1 LFPGFIC
8 DVPNAFNQKGDV
20 EVNFNRTFEFICP
33 TKIIFEVGGA
43 ERLGE
48 KLKAQGWKKA
58 FIVAD
63 KGVVESGVVQKI
75 ISGFDETGISY
86 IVFSDFE
93 ANPRI
98 TSIESGSI
106 VFKENKCDVL
116 VGVGGGSSM
125 DAAKALAILVTNP
138 GPLQDYEG
146 PDKIINPV
154 PQIIA
159 IPTTAGTGTEVNGST
174 VLTDHER
181 KYKLSIRSTYLY
193 PTMALLDP
201 SLLCSLPPKVIAATG
216 MDALIHAIESYI
228 SLGASPITEQLA
240 LASIGSIADNLRL
253 FYANPGN
260 LEAAGSMLLA
270 STMAAM
276 SFGNARLGCIHALAH
291 SLGGL
296 YNLPHGVTC
305 TVLLPHAM
313 EHNLISDPDKFSK
326 IASVMGEEI
335 VGLSRIDAAK
345 RSISAVKKLISD
357 LELPVHFR
365 ELSVKEEDVPQ
376 IVENAIKTGIHLSS
390 PRNIS
395 DEGLETIIR
404 ASL

>member
-1 LFPGFIC
+1 MNI
-8 DVPNAFNQKGDV
+8 
-20 EVNFNRTFEFICP
+20 NRTFEFVCP

-43 ERLGE
+43 KRLGL
-48 KLKAQGWKKA
+48 KLTAQGWKNV

-63 KGVVESGVVQKI
+63 KGVVASGVVEKI
-75 ISGFDETGISY
+75 TSGLDETGISCV
-86 IVFSDFE
+86 IFSDFE
-93 ANPRI
+93 ANPTI
-98 TSIESGSI
+98 TSIITGSK

-125 DAAKALAILVTNP
+125 DAAKALAILATNS

-146 PDKIINPV
+146 PNKIPNPV
-154 PQIIA
+154 PPIIA
-159 IPTTAGTGTEVNGST
+159 IPTTAGTGAEVNGSS
-174 VLTDHER
+174 VLTDDER
-181 KYKLSIRSTYLY
+181 KYKLSIRSRYLY
-193 PTMALLDP
+193 PTIALLDS
-201 SLLCSLPPKVIAATG
+201 SLLQSLPPKVIAATG

-240 LASIGSIADNLRL
+240 LASIGSIAENIRL
-253 FYANPGN
+253 FYANPDN
-260 LEAAGSMLLA
+260 LEAASSMLLA

-291 SLGGL
+291 SLGGF

-305 TVLLPHAM
+305 TILLPHAM

-326 IASVMGEEI
+326 IASVMGENI

-345 RSISAVKKLISD
+345 HSISAVKKLISD
-357 LELPVHFR
+357 LELPTQLR
-365 ELSVKEEDVPQ
+365 ELSVREEDVPQ
-376 IVENAIKTGIHLSS
+376 IVENAIKTGIHLTS

-395 DEGLETIIR
+395 IDGLESIIR

>member
-1 LFPGFIC
+1 MNI
-8 DVPNAFNQKGDV
+8 
-20 EVNFNRTFEFICP
+20 NRTFEFVCP

-43 ERLGE
+43 ERLGL
-48 KLKAQGWKKA
+48 KLTALGWKNV
-58 FIVAD
+58 FLVAD
-63 KGVVESGVVQKI
+63 KGVVASGVVEKI
-75 ISGFDETGISY
+75 TSGFDETGISCV
-86 IVFSDFE
+86 IFSDFE
-93 ANPRI
+93 TNPTI
-98 TSIESGSI
+98 TSIIAGSK
-106 VFKENKCDVL
+106 VFKENKSDVL

-125 DAAKALAILVTNP
+125 DAAKALAILATNS

-146 PDKIINPV
+146 PNKIPNPV
-154 PQIIA
+154 PPIIA
-159 IPTTAGTGTEVNGST
+159 IPTTAGTGAEVNGSS
-174 VLTDHER
+174 VLTDDER

-193 PTMALLDP
+193 PTIALLDP
-201 SLLCSLPPKVIAATG
+201 SLLRSLPPKVIAATG
-216 MDALIHAIESYI
+216 MDALIHALESYI

-240 LASIGSIADNLRL
+240 LASIGSIADNIRL
-253 FYANPGN
+253 FYANPDN
-260 LEAAGSMLLA
+260 LEAAGNMLLA

-326 IASVMGEEI
+326 IASVMGENI

-345 RSISAVKKLISD
+345 HSISAVKKLISD
-357 LELPVHFR
+357 LELPTQFR
-365 ELSVKEEDVPQ
+365 ELSVREEDVPQ
-376 IVENAIKTGIHLSS
+376 IVENAIKTGIHLTS

-395 DEGLETIIR
+395 SEGLESIIR